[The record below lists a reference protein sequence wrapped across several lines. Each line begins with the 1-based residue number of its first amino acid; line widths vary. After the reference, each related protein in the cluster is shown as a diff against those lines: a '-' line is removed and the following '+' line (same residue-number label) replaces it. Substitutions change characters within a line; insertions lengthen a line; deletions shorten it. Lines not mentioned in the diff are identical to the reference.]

1 MACSVKCLDG
11 RMPDGAINCCL
22 MVDLR
27 DRHWK
32 RIVRQWTALRKLS
45 IQTSLTSYAEQ
56 PATGR
61 IGIDGAALEC

>member
-1 MACSVKCLDG
+1 MAACQTERQFAVW
-11 RMPDGAINCCL
+11 

-32 RIVRQWTALRKLS
+32 RIVTQWTALWKLS